1 MLDAK
6 FNWQMIP
13 QQPDEQVKEIQE
25 QCQIPPILANLL
37 VARGLT
43 NAHDAQL
50 FLKSQLQQIQLP
62 NQLHDMEKA
71 VKRIRKAINEGQKIT
86 VYGDYDADGM
96 TATSIMFEALETLG
110 ANVNY
115 YIPNRFR
122 DGYGP
127 NQKTYQ
133 KIIDDGTK
141 LIITV
146 DNGVTGKNEVAFAK
160 ENDVD
165 VVITDHHSIPQ
176 ELPDAEELFI
186 HSFQVVSIHLEIY
199 QELELHL
206 KSRGH
211 Y

>member
-50 FLKSQLQQIQLP
+50 FLKSQLQQIKLP

-122 DGYGP
+122 DGY
-127 NQKTYQ
+127 
-133 KIIDDGTK
+133 
-141 LIITV
+141 
-146 DNGVTGKNEVAFAK
+146 
-160 ENDVD
+160 
-165 VVITDHHSIPQ
+165 
-176 ELPDAEELFI
+176 
-186 HSFQVVSIHLEIY
+186 
-199 QELELHL
+199 
-206 KSRGH
+206 
-211 Y
+211 